1 MAFLWG
7 GLCSMKD
14 SWSRKNKKMRFFLKK
29 ISEMFAGIKKSST
42 FALSNENNTV
52 GNKKWPRS
60 STE

>member
-1 MAFLWG
+1 
-7 GLCSMKD
+7 
-14 SWSRKNKKMRFFLKK
+14 
-29 ISEMFAGIKKSST
+29 MFAGIKKSST